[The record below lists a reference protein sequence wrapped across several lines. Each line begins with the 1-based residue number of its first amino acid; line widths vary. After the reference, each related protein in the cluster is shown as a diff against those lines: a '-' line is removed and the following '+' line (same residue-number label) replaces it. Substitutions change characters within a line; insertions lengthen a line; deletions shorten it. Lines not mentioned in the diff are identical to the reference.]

1 MKITF
6 KLKINKKIKKIKII
20 VFDVDG
26 VLTDQGLWYSQNGEI
41 IKRFNVKDGLGIK
54 ILQRYGYEIAFL
66 SGGKKGATES
76 RAKDLN
82 IKYCLSEIKDK
93 FTALKK
99 LIEENNFQS
108 DQVLYVG
115 DDLNDL
121 PVRKIVGIFIS
132 TADANPYLKKH
143 SDIVLSTKGGHGI
156 VRELLEKYLLP
167 RKFIKEL
174 ARDGWKEINF

>member
-1 MKITF
+1 MRN
-6 KLKINKKIKKIKII
+6 LKKRLEKIKFII
-20 VFDVDG
+20 FDVDG
-26 VLTDQGLWYSQNGEI
+26 VLTDQGLWYSPNGEI
-41 IKRFNVKDGLGIK
+41 SKRFNVKDGLGIK

-66 SGGKKGATES
+66 SGGKKGATEN

-82 IKYCLSEIKDK
+82 IKYCLSEVKDK
-93 FTALKK
+93 FTTLKK
-99 LIEENNFQS
+99 LIGENNFQS
-108 DQVLYVG
+108 DQVLFVG

-143 SDIVLSTKGGHGI
+143 SDIILSTKGGHGI

-167 RKFIKEL
+167 KKIIIEL
-174 ARDGWKEINF
+174 ARDGWKENNF